1 MASDCGED
9 APFGEVETPQ
19 RRRRISEQ
27 FSPRPVAM
35 QKSAPYKVLNGS
47 ELKML
52 DRIEIEL
59 ANHGGNDNGRLPVTS
74 KQFEEYGLRRALL
87 AASRRALVALG
98 FITFAPGLVSAVAD
112 KRRPSLFGLTY
123 RHMGDAKEPAH
134 GWRKIDDL
142 GEAVRVANEAR
153 DTLDEGRQR
162 PRRMKPVLR
171 LISGKLAVS
180 AGVAV

>member
-1 MASDCGED
+1 MGSDLGED

-59 ANHGGNDNGRLPVTS
+59 ANHGGNDNGQLPVTS
-74 KQFEEYGLRRALL
+74 RQFEEYGIRRALL

-98 FITFAPGLVSAVAD
+98 FITFAPGLVAATAD

-123 RHMGDAKEPAH
+123 RHMGADKEPAH
-134 GWRKIDDL
+134 SWRKVDDL
-142 GEAVRVANEAR
+142 DEAVRVANAAR
-153 DTLDEGRQR
+153 DTLDEGRKR
-162 PRRMKPVLR
+162 PRRLKPVLR
-171 LISGKLAVS
+171 LVGGTSAV